1 MNTALICREFLLE
14 DLHFSAFPY
23 LQRKSRAE
31 RSWSAGDRFFPP
43 DVEIPVKSC
52 RKGFTLIELL
62 VVIAIIAVLIA
73 LLLPAVQQAREAARR
88 SQCKNNLKQIGLAMH
103 NYHETYNMLPP
114 GIISA
119 QGQTLST
126 SSPFWSWG
134 ASILP
139 QTDGAT
145 IFNVLGVGT
154 RTVAQDL
161 STSNGGTVQS
171 IAALTTPLPNFL
183 CPSDTSP
190 NLNTAR
196 PTAIT
201 PTGASAV
208 ASLATSSYVASNNAY
223 TVMPNWTATL
233 PPTNSTTPTS
243 GSVGAFSYDSSTSF
257 KNFTDGL
264 SNSILIGE
272 RAWQVGSAGTSPP
285 RAGLALATTGGGTT
299 ASTGSQ
305 PYTDTL
311 AGTTNRI
318 NYVNGTGS
326 GGSADVSTYSSY
338 HTGGAHFLLG
348 DGSVRFISEN
358 VAFILPTNYPT
369 PNGTIYSGNTLA
381 QLIAIADGTVMGEF

>member
-1 MNTALICREFLLE
+1 MKDFASPRFMTCSEVLE
-14 DLHFSAFPY
+14 RNVRGPQVLA
-23 LQRKSRAE
+23 
-31 RSWSAGDRFFPP
+31 FPP
-43 DVEIPVKSC
+43 DVEIPVKSR

-119 QGQTLST
+119 QGQALST
-126 SSPFWSWG
+126 STPFWSWG

-145 IFNVLGVGT
+145 VFNVLGVGT

-161 STSNGGTVQS
+161 STSNGGSLQT

-196 PTAIT
+196 PTGIT

-223 TVMPNWTATL
+223 TVMPNWTGTL
-233 PPTNSTTPTS
+233 PPENATTPTS
-243 GSVGAFSYDSSTSF
+243 GSVGAFSYDSNTSF

-264 SNSILIGE
+264 SNSILVGE
-272 RAWQVGSAGTSPP
+272 RAWQVGSASTTPP

-299 ASTGSQ
+299 AGSLQ
-305 PYTDTL
+305 YTDTL
-311 AGTTNRI
+311 AGTTHRI
-318 NYVNGTGS
+318 NYVSGTGT
-326 GGSADVSTYSSY
+326 GGTSDVSTYSSY

-348 DGSVRFISEN
+348 DGSVRFISDN
-358 VAFILPTNYPT
+358 IAFLLPANYVT
-369 PNGTIYSGNTLA
+369 AGGTANANGQIYSGNTLA